1 MFMFVLNYT
10 MYKFKMCSIKVFGR
24 NPCKWWTNNIFT
36 RKVTVELIDYKTPLK
51 AGTQPPISSASDE
64 GENKQDKLNKQ
75 NRMAWGWFT
84 KLQDNY
90 KYFCINGTVLANDFI
105 VEKFRPN
112 AMKMKRKAL
121 KHKASI
127 QTKMARIT
135 KMKKRR
141 KKNVCANRKVYGNSG
156 QMYAVFVCTL
166 LSFSLS
172 VGLNWKCS
180 AISSFVNH
188 QDEVRHLNIYKERM
202 RYEMI
207 RYLDGFSNVKDDKQ
221 CAQSVF
227 KSHRIFD
234 KCHNKNNEWMNAEL
248 SVCVPIALLCTPS

>member
-141 KKNVCANRKVYGNSG
+141 KKKCMCKQEGIRKFRANVCGICVH
-156 QMYAVFVCTL
+156 FTL
-166 LSFSLS
+166 FLFISRFELKMQCNFKLCKPPRWSETFKHIQRENEIWNDSLS
-172 VGLNWKCS
+172 RW
-180 AISSFVNH
+180 F
-188 QDEVRHLNIYKERM
+188 
-202 RYEMI
+202 
-207 RYLDGFSNVKDDKQ
+207 FQ
-221 CAQSVF
+221 C
-227 KSHRIFD
+227 
-234 KCHNKNNEWMNAEL
+234 
-248 SVCVPIALLCTPS
+248 